1 MNTSPD
7 MLATAF
13 KVLAALVLVL
23 GGMGIFFYL
32 TKRVLRKEGSGSGGR
47 MIRVLAS
54 QYVGLKKN
62 ISLVEI
68 PGAILV
74 VGVTADRIRLL
85 TKIVDKTILD
95 QIHDHRT
102 GNLTPS
108 FTDHL
113 NKITRRFLVHK
124 NNQQG

>member
-13 KVLAALVLVL
+13 KMLAALALVL
-23 GGMGIFFYL
+23 GGMGIFFYF
-32 TKRVLRKEGSGSGGR
+32 TKRVMRKDGRGSGGQ

-54 QYVGLKKN
+54 QYIGLKKN
-62 ISLVEI
+62 ISIVEI

-74 VGVTADRIRLL
+74 VGVTADTIRLL
-85 TKIVDKTILD
+85 TKIEDKTILD
-95 QIHDHRT
+95 QIHDQRA
-102 GNLTPS
+102 GFPTPS
-108 FTDHL
+108 FSDHL

-124 NNQQG
+124 NDQ

>member
-1 MNTSPD
+1 MNATPE

-13 KVLAALVLVL
+13 KMLAALALVL
-23 GGMGIFFYL
+23 GGLGIFFYF
-32 TKRVLRKEGSGSGGR
+32 TRRVMRKDLGTSGGK

-74 VGVTADRIRLL
+74 VGIAGDTIRLL
-85 TKIVDKTILD
+85 TKIEDKTILD
-95 QIHDHRT
+95 QIHDPGAGRI
-102 GNLTPS
+102 TPS
-108 FTDHL
+108 FSDQL
-113 NKITRRFLVHK
+113 NKITSRFMAHK
-124 NNQQG
+124 NDQ